1 MSSTISGVN
10 IKNIYEYDSN
20 SSYEKYDVVDY
31 QLTVGPSFYP
41 SYTGLGQ
48 TGLHFWFNNEFQK
61 DFLVD
66 SRARLTG
73 WASRGSGEV
82 FLTQDGDDNDLY
94 PLLDF
99 NANYTSLN
107 NEQLLTGKGLSFESR
122 TMFVCFEAYPHSDGL
137 FSEQNIFAWGDSDYG
152 NYASSG
158 TLSIGGQDNSPDNTT
173 YARIYLDSV
182 GYIPVCPIYN
192 EPNIITIVQS
202 YNGGSK
208 NLKLRQNGYEI
219 ADINTF
225 NDGWMEEL
233 LLLGDTKTSNGV
245 KYYDVF
251 SFTGVLSESEIDKYE
266 KYLFEKYFH
275 VDGFYYAKDD
285 VEANELFSPITRVGK
300 YYYWTRDLRDLFKL
314 SYGSSFS
321 AESNSSTVYFGDGY
335 QSSVS
340 KNINNLL
347 ISYKLKYEGLTDRQ
361 AKCLIAFFQNTPNNV
376 LKSEYEGFNGVNLDL
391 FTPHKKNAEVYF
403 LDIDH
408 QTPYNDINNITID
421 AKSVYET
428 NLNYLGY
435 TIALDEV
442 DIRTYTDSLEGF
454 EYNDVVYLEDEGYNN
469 RGYYFYTGQATS
481 SSLETINGPLGLR
494 SDFTR
499 SFYFKPD
506 VDYSVNSSLKLG
518 YADLKGSTVE
528 YFKASINPNLLE
540 FDLKFSNRSEKE
552 ARAILKFFDDRAG
565 FKLFSYTLPQPYNKN
580 ITVYCPQWSHEY
592 NFKDNHTINAKFL
605 EFRGALAIETGDS
618 SEEVNVEIGRKTV
631 FNTIIT
637 FFKC

>member
-73 WASRGSGEV
+73 WASRGSGQV

-251 SFTGVLSESEIDKYE
+251 SFTGVLPESEIDKYE

-442 DIRTYTDSLEGF
+442 NIRTYTDSLEGF